1 MTEHQV
7 KNISVV
13 CSICVLAAG
22 RDGNGKGEKIGSQVP
37 GEKMR
42 ISVRFTPNT
51 SACASV
57 TALALRRLIGAG

>member
-13 CSICVLAAG
+13 RSICALAAG
-22 RDGNGKGEKIGSQVP
+22 TDGNGKGGKIGSLVP

-42 ISVRFTPNT
+42 I
-51 SACASV
+51 
-57 TALALRRLIGAG
+57 